1 MSWKDFVLMDY
12 PMVGGVTS
20 NQSTSSL
27 KTNFSRLSGSYDASL
42 DAWYLNGLASLRN
55 HTMDLSGNWIIQ
67 FDYYLNTT
75 DYADWFNMFAFGT
88 HNNDGGDGPTAAI
101 SVENNRG
108 CINIYQFSGTY
119 ASNNLYHQW
128 HTFTVKGT
136 QGAQTEFYLDGELKN
151 RLNSLGTQSDFYMN
165 GKGGGGEFS
174 SYIRNFRFV
183 IGANMFGINKSLIFS
198 NTKILDQT

>member
-27 KTNFSRLSGSYDASL
+27 KTNFSRFPGSYDASL
-42 DAWYLNGLASLRN
+42 DAWHLNGLASLRN
-55 HTMDLSGNWIIQ
+55 HTMDLSGDWIIQ

-75 DYADWFNMFAFGT
+75 EYADWFNMFAFGT
-88 HNNDGGDGPTAAI
+88 HYNDGGDGPTAAI
-101 SVENNRG
+101 AVNSNRG
-108 CINIYQFSGTY
+108 CTVIYTFSTSF
-119 ASNNLYHQW
+119 ANDNLYHQW

-151 RLNSLGTQSDFYMN
+151 SLNNLGTQSNFYMN
-165 GKGGGGEFS
+165 GKGGRGDFS
-174 SYIRNFRFV
+174 SYIRNFRFA
-183 IGANMFGINKSLIFS
+183 IGANMFGIGKGLIFS
-198 NTKILDQT
+198 NIKILN